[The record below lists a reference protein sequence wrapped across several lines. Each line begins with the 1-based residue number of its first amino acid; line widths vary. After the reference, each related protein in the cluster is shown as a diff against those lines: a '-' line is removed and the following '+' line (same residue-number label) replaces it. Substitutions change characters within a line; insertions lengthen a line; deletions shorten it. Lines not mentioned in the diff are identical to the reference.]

1 MCNNNAHTHPWP
13 PDSLL
18 CCEVQCMWMCHCT
31 LSTAA
36 AVVACA
42 ACMFRTS
49 VMSQQEPD
57 QLRWEWLTT
66 TVSVRGLCRSI
77 LQAVQDFAFAHV
89 AVSYQEELQQVVVAF
104 HWAAL
109 AAHPVSHGG
118 RGSSLQEAEGET
130 KQHPYALLF
139 PDTQSVMPWMFRM
152 RVWESLFCLLT
163 VFKTVGSLI
172 SGKEKKIGK
181 RGSQSQRN
189 VLFGCQKCGCGK

>member
-1 MCNNNAHTHPWP
+1 
-13 PDSLL
+13 
-18 CCEVQCMWMCHCT
+18 
-31 LSTAA
+31 
-36 AVVACA
+36 
-42 ACMFRTS
+42 
-49 VMSQQEPD
+49 MSQHEPD

-77 LQAVQDFAFAHV
+77 LQAVQDLAFAHV

-139 PDTQSVMPWMFRM
+139 PDTQSVMPWMSRM

-172 SGKEKKIGK
+172 SGKEKKWEKGGHSL
-181 RGSQSQRN
+181 RGMSCLAAKN
-189 VLFGCQKCGCGK
+189 VVVESKTLFKDKSNNSFGREEKLALTT